1 MAPGDCDETRL
12 PFDSVGGSRM
22 KVEGEYVLNGYI
34 RLNKRVDAK
43 IALTVGQNVDKRKE

>member
-1 MAPGDCDETRL
+1 MAPGDYDETRL

-43 IALTVGQNVDKRKE
+43 IALTVEQSVDKKKE